1 MGVQDDTEKVLRALH
16 VMLAKGE
23 QYPKEPS
30 KVIVDKQQMLDLLS
44 ALNQCMY
51 QMQEK
56 YELTKSSRDKAE
68 RDFRKQG
75 DTIIMDASH
84 KAEDIYAASVMY
96 MDEALNHMRDIMKES
111 NENVSKIYADL
122 NEKMDIEQR
131 RIKTNQ
137 LELKS
142 QMQDLVDTE
151 KYLKIIE
158 ERNRE
163 LEKQKNE
170 GKAEE
175 EDEEVSIY
183 ANRQTEIKIN
193 QEYLDK
199 LGLSVID
206 ETEKEVEADKGV
218 SYADDDDEEDEELK
232 KLQAEIRV
240 NLDADYF
247 QWKEEQ
253 EKGEERADSGKTKEK
268 TDGIQKVWKNLI
280 GGHQHDD
287 SGM

>member
-96 MDEALNHMRDIMKES
+96 MDEALNHMRDIMKAA

-122 NEKMDIEQR
+122 NQKMDVEQR

-170 GKAEE
+170 GKPEE
-175 EDEEVSIY
+175 EEASIY

-199 LGLSVID
+199 LGMSVID

-218 SYADDDDEEDEELK
+218 SYADDNDEEDEELK
-232 KLQAEIRV
+232 NLQAEIRV

-253 EKGEERADSGKTKEK
+253 EKGEERASSGKAKEK

>member
-1 MGVQDDTEKVLRALH
+1 MGVQDNTEKVLRALH
-16 VMLAKGE
+16 VMLSKGE

-96 MDEALNHMRDIMKES
+96 MDEALNHMRDIMKEA

-122 NEKMDIEQR
+122 NEKMDVEQR

-170 GKAEE
+170 GKPEE
-175 EDEEVSIY
+175 KEASIY

-199 LGLSVID
+199 LGMSVID

-218 SYADDDDEEDEELK
+218 SYADDNDEEDEELK

-253 EKGEERADSGKTKEK
+253 EKGEERVSSGKAKEK

>member
-68 RDFRKQG
+68 RDFRKRG

-111 NENVSKIYADL
+111 NENVSKIYAEL
-122 NEKMDIEQR
+122 NEKMDDEKR

-170 GKAEE
+170 GKPE
-175 EDEEVSIY
+175 EDDEVSIY

-232 KLQAEIRV
+232 QLQAEIRV

-287 SGM
+287 AGM

>member
-122 NEKMDIEQR
+122 NEKMDVEQR

-170 GKAEE
+170 GKPEE
-175 EDEEVSIY
+175 EEASIY

-199 LGLSVID
+199 LGMSVID

-218 SYADDDDEEDEELK
+218 SYADDNDEEDEELK
-232 KLQAEIRV
+232 NLQAEIRV

-253 EKGEERADSGKTKEK
+253 EKGEERASSGKAKEK

>member
-96 MDEALNHMRDIMKES
+96 MDEALNHMRDIMKEA
-111 NENVSKIYADL
+111 NENVSKIYADM
-122 NEKMDIEQR
+122 NEKMDVEQR

-170 GKAEE
+170 GKPEE
-175 EDEEVSIY
+175 EEASIY

-199 LGLSVID
+199 LGMSVID

-218 SYADDDDEEDEELK
+218 SYADDNDEEDEELK
-232 KLQAEIRV
+232 NLQAEIRV

-253 EKGEERADSGKTKEK
+253 EKGEERASSGKAKEK

>member
-96 MDEALNHMRDIMKES
+96 MNEALNHMRDIMKES

-170 GKAEE
+170 GKPEE
-175 EDEEVSIY
+175 EEASIY

-199 LGLSVID
+199 LGMSVID

-268 TDGIQKVWKNLI
+268 KDGIQKVWKNLI

>member
-111 NENVSKIYADL
+111 NENVSKIYAEL
-122 NEKMDIEQR
+122 NEKMDDEQR

-170 GKAEE
+170 GKPE

-218 SYADDDDEEDEELK
+218 SYADDEEDEELK

>member
-1 MGVQDDTEKVLRALH
+1 MGVQDNTEKVLRALH
-16 VMLAKGE
+16 VMLSKGE

-96 MDEALNHMRDIMKES
+96 MDEALNHMRDIMKEA

-122 NEKMDIEQR
+122 NEKMDVEQR

-158 ERNRE
+158 DRNRE

-170 GKAEE
+170 GKPEE
-175 EDEEVSIY
+175 EEASIY

-199 LGLSVID
+199 LGMSVID

-218 SYADDDDEEDEELK
+218 SYADDNDEEDEELK
-232 KLQAEIRV
+232 NLQAEIRV

-253 EKGEERADSGKTKEK
+253 EKGEERASSGKAKEK

>member
-1 MGVQDDTEKVLRALH
+1 MGVQDNTEKVLRALH
-16 VMLAKGE
+16 VMLSKGE

-68 RDFRKQG
+68 RDFRKRG

-96 MDEALNHMRDIMKES
+96 MDEALNHMRDIMKEA

-122 NEKMDIEQR
+122 NEKMDVEQR

-170 GKAEE
+170 GKPEE
-175 EDEEVSIY
+175 EEASIY

-199 LGLSVID
+199 LGMSVID

-218 SYADDDDEEDEELK
+218 SYADDNDEEDEELK
-232 KLQAEIRV
+232 NLQAEIRV

-253 EKGEERADSGKTKEK
+253 EKGEERASSGKAKEK

>member
-1 MGVQDDTEKVLRALH
+1 MGVQDNTEKVLRALH
-16 VMLAKGE
+16 VMLSKGE

-44 ALNQCMY
+44 ELNRCMY
-51 QMQEK
+51 QMQEQ
-56 YELTKSSRDKAE
+56 YELTRSSRDKAE

-75 DTIIMDASH
+75 DNIIMDASH

-96 MDEALNHMRDIMKES
+96 MDEALNHMRDIMKEA

-170 GKAEE
+170 GKPEE
-175 EDEEVSIY
+175 EEASIY

-199 LGLSVID
+199 LGMSVID

-218 SYADDDDEEDEELK
+218 SYADDNDEEDEELK
-232 KLQAEIRV
+232 NLQ
-240 NLDADYF
+240 
-247 QWKEEQ
+247 
-253 EKGEERADSGKTKEK
+253 ADSGKAKEK

>member
-1 MGVQDDTEKVLRALH
+1 MGVQDNTEKVLRALH
-16 VMLAKGE
+16 VMLSKGE

-51 QMQEK
+51 QIQEK

-96 MDEALNHMRDIMKES
+96 MDEALNHMRDIMKEA

-122 NEKMDIEQR
+122 NEKMDVEQR

-170 GKAEE
+170 GKPEE
-175 EDEEVSIY
+175 EEASIY

-199 LGLSVID
+199 LGMSVID

-218 SYADDDDEEDEELK
+218 SYADDNDEEDEELK
-232 KLQAEIRV
+232 NLQAEIRV

-253 EKGEERADSGKTKEK
+253 EKGEERASSGKAKEK

>member
-1 MGVQDDTEKVLRALH
+1 MGVQDNTEKVLRALH
-16 VMLAKGE
+16 VMLSKGE

-96 MDEALNHMRDIMKES
+96 MDEALNHMRDIMKEA

-122 NEKMDIEQR
+122 NEKMDVEQR

-158 ERNRE
+158 KRNRE

-170 GKAEE
+170 GKPEE
-175 EDEEVSIY
+175 EEASIY

-199 LGLSVID
+199 LGMSVID

-218 SYADDDDEEDEELK
+218 SYADDNDEEDEELK
-232 KLQAEIRV
+232 NLQAEIRV

-253 EKGEERADSGKTKEK
+253 EKGEERASSGKAKEK

>member
-96 MDEALNHMRDIMKES
+96 MNEALNHMRDIMKES

-163 LEKQKNE
+163 LEKQKKE
-170 GKAEE
+170 GKPE